1 MNRLPLPLLAVCLL
15 TSLALPI
22 RADEPDQT
30 LPVWNGNP
38 PGETTLSR
46 GEALPTRPTEIPP
59 ATRITRITEPT
70 LELFLPPADKAT
82 GTAVLIFPGG
92 GYNYVVADKEGSEP
106 ARWLNRQGITGIV
119 LKYRTKDGTT
129 APTWKRPLQD
139 AQRAMSLV
147 RGRAAEWKLRP
158 DHIGVMGFSAG
169 GQLAALTETRFEE
182 RSYEARDDLDKT
194 SCRPD
199 FALLIYP
206 WNLYDPKTEKLIP
219 ELTLSD
225 RIPPTFLLHTHDDG
239 STSLGPVYFYAAL
252 KQRKIAGELH
262 VYQSGGHGYGLRP
275 VAGTTIDTWPDRAA
289 AWLAL
294 PESGAE
300 SLQ

>member
-92 GYNYVVADKEGSEP
+92 GYN
-106 ARWLNRQGITGIV
+106 
-119 LKYRTKDGTT
+119 
-129 APTWKRPLQD
+129 
-139 AQRAMSLV
+139 
-147 RGRAAEWKLRP
+147 
-158 DHIGVMGFSAG
+158 
-169 GQLAALTETRFEE
+169 
-182 RSYEARDDLDKT
+182 
-194 SCRPD
+194 
-199 FALLIYP
+199 
-206 WNLYDPKTEKLIP
+206 
-219 ELTLSD
+219 
-225 RIPPTFLLHTHDDG
+225 
-239 STSLGPVYFYAAL
+239 
-252 KQRKIAGELH
+252 
-262 VYQSGGHGYGLRP
+262 
-275 VAGTTIDTWPDRAA
+275 
-289 AWLAL
+289 
-294 PESGAE
+294 
-300 SLQ
+300 